1 MPDQAMTVNCQKKR
15 RGFAVFLII
24 SLIFLAACS
33 EGEREGAGENGEAGL
48 PSKEVVLYPELVS
61 QFRVK
66 ADKLQRQAVTEEI
79 YQELGVS
86 PAGEAGDVV
95 FFSVCDTARRARV
108 YSGTGA
114 TLEEAWERAEK
125 RAEGDIGA
133 NGLVPTWVKADIVY
147 VSEPVGAQALFSGLR
162 DSRPGYFRY
171 GLAFDPFYET
181 ALLEAE
187 LNGAQI
193 YEYGDGGVDFD
204 VLNRYL
210 EETGKPALDVL
221 PEDYILFQCFGWL
234 CDENSQ
240 VTFLSSSGSGYG
252 GRKAET
258 VDGACAKDMVSH
270 AAAYLA
276 GQVKEDGSFAYGRYP
291 QWDREIEGYNIVRHA
306 GSSWALTCHYRMSP
320 SEGLAKAIQKS
331 LDYMVGQIVYDEEG
345 RAYLYESGEEEI
357 KLGACG
363 LAVVALAEY
372 MEVFQSD
379 QYVEVCRALG
389 DGILTMLDQGTGKYF
404 HVLNPDFSRKEEF
417 RTQYY
422 DGEATYALCRLYGLT
437 GEEIWL
443 EAAKSA
449 VGHFIRADYT
459 KYCDQWVAYTMNEI
473 TKYVPDNPQYYI
485 FALQNVQDNQK
496 DMYQQDTTYYT
507 YLELLMAT
515 FELYGRMV
523 ENADVE
529 GFDEGSFLKTIYAR
543 ASHMRNGYFYPEY
556 AMYMKNPQSILHTFM
571 VRQEGFR
578 VRIDDVHHNINGYY
592 LYYRDYDKLVD
603 YGMLEYKD

>member
-1 MPDQAMTVNCQKKR
+1 MDH
-15 RGFAVFLII
+15 LD
-24 SLIFLAACS
+24 
-33 EGEREGAGENGEAGL
+33 E
-48 PSKEVVLYPELVS
+48 
-61 QFRVK
+61 
-66 ADKLQRQAVTEEI
+66 
-79 YQELGVS
+79 
-86 PAGEAGDVV
+86 
-95 FFSVCDTARRARV
+95 
-108 YSGTGA
+108 
-114 TLEEAWERAEK
+114 ERAEK

-345 RAYLYESGEEEI
+345 RAYLYGPGEEEI

-363 LAVVALAEY
+363 LAVVA
-372 MEVFQSD
+372 
-379 QYVEVCRALG
+379 
-389 DGILTMLDQGTGKYF
+389 
-404 HVLNPDFSRKEEF
+404 
-417 RTQYY
+417 
-422 DGEATYALCRLYGLT
+422 
-437 GEEIWL
+437 
-443 EAAKSA
+443 
-449 VGHFIRADYT
+449 
-459 KYCDQWVAYTMNEI
+459 
-473 TKYVPDNPQYYI
+473 
-485 FALQNVQDNQK
+485 
-496 DMYQQDTTYYT
+496 
-507 YLELLMAT
+507 
-515 FELYGRMV
+515 
-523 ENADVE
+523 
-529 GFDEGSFLKTIYAR
+529 
-543 ASHMRNGYFYPEY
+543 
-556 AMYMKNPQSILHTFM
+556 
-571 VRQEGFR
+571 
-578 VRIDDVHHNINGYY
+578 
-592 LYYRDYDKLVD
+592 
-603 YGMLEYKD
+603 